1 LFIRAEKVR
10 SIRIV
15 HEFEPVSARINVLIC
30 DDTITNGVEISFNFC
45 LL

>member
-1 LFIRAEKVR
+1 MFIRAEKVR

-15 HEFEPVSARINVLIC
+15 HEFKPVSARVNVLIC
-30 DDTITNGVEISFNFC
+30 DDTIANDVEISFDFC